1 MMACATLAGAMRSH
15 RWSDRIDVR
24 LGRYEATFE
33 SQFGKAELSFHWPIA
48 GTLPYIPAN
57 DIEPFEPPEESSV
70 DESEPFETPEQSSVD
85 NTEPFETPE
94 QSPADDTE
102 PFLFD
107 PRKLGS
113 MKLDSMQ
120 PGLVADVIEPLDTVR
135 YQSWDI
141 SYAKGSYPRI
151 FGPTSWPF
159 GFGIDRYQ
167 IGKGAQLE
175 YLGIEMPYW
184 AVLVPQI
191 ILSTWLLLSQRRSD
205 KPKLAQLDAK

>member
-1 MMACATLAGAMRSH
+1 MMAFATLAGAMRSH
-15 RWSDRIDVR
+15 RWSDRIDVT

-33 SQFGKAELSFHWPIA
+33 SQFGKVELSFHWPIA
-48 GTLPYIPAN
+48 GSLPYIPAN
-57 DIEPFEPPEESSV
+57 DIEPFEPPEQSSV
-70 DESEPFETPEQSSVD
+70 DESEPSETPEPSA
-85 NTEPFETPE
+85 
-94 QSPADDTE
+94 ADDTE

-107 PRKLGS
+107 SMQLG
-113 MKLDSMQ
+113 SMQ
-120 PGLVADVIEPLDTVR
+120 PGPVAAVIEPLDTVR

-159 GFGIDRYQ
+159 GFGIARYQ

-191 ILSTWLLLSQRRSD
+191 IFSTWLLLSQRRSD
-205 KPKLAQLDAK
+205 KPKPAQLDAK

>member
-1 MMACATLAGAMRSH
+1 MMACATLVGTMRSH
-15 RWSDRIDVR
+15 RWSERIDVT

-33 SQFGKAELSFHWPIA
+33 SQFGKVELSFHWPIA
-48 GTLPYIPAN
+48 GSLPYIPAN
-57 DIEPFEPPEESSV
+57 DIGPFEPPEESSV
-70 DESEPFETPEQSSVD
+70 DESEPFETPE
-85 NTEPFETPE
+85 P
-94 QSPADDTE
+94 SPADDTE

-107 PRKLGS
+107 SMQLG
-113 MKLDSMQ
+113 SMQ
-120 PGLVADVIEPLDTVR
+120 PGPVADVIEPLDTMR

-167 IGKGAQLE
+167 IGNGAQLE

-191 ILSTWLLLSQRRSD
+191 ILSTWLLLSQRRSE
-205 KPKLAQLDAK
+205 KPKPAQLDAK